1 MAGLTDLAPET
12 LLTEPMFWSMEQESA
27 YWQDQDKIEDWGGVT
42 EVGLAEKL
50 QLRGAAEQVKLAVAV
65 MPL

>member
-12 LLTEPMFWSMEQESA
+12 LLTEPMPWSMEQESA
-27 YWQDQDKIEDWGGVT
+27 YWQDQERVEDCEGKID
-42 EVGLAEKL
+42 VGLAEKL